1 MNARLSCGCAVAFG
15 FVVTAVLAAAPADP
29 WTKVPALPTGCYSAQ
44 DEYASKN
51 EVAIETL
58 EAEREAQDG
67 VNQQIADQFTE
78 QNNQD
83 PMKMAA
89 AMQEAM
95 MKDPQNAMKYM
106 EMMGATTDPASLQTQ
121 SAQYHAREQQLKEE
135 ERVLLN
141 RYQAAFDS
149 AWAPARAQLAEFN
162 EKGELAALNQKA
174 QPPQAENHAIQ
185 READRAYQAMCG
197 PWFGATGP
205 MQAYLKK
212 YKDYLVQERIPAF
225 EKSDAQRLAQYKM
238 VGVAADAYRSTAKH
252 KAATDYLQLA
262 ERMYRPRR
270 EKPMCPAGGTCGY
283 VPAF

>member
-1 MNARLSCGCAVAFG
+1 MSARLSCGRPVAVASG

-29 WTKVPALPTGCYSAQ
+29 WSKVPALPTGCYSAQ
-44 DEYASKN
+44 DDFATKN
-51 EVAIETL
+51 EIAIETL
-58 EAEREAQDG
+58 KAETVTQEE
-67 VNQQIADQFTE
+67 VNQKIADQLTE

-106 EMMGATTDPASLQTQ
+106 EMMGATTDPASLQAE
-121 SAQYHAREQQLKEE
+121 SAQYVAREQQLKEE
-135 ERVLLN
+135 ERTLLN
-141 RYQAAFDS
+141 RYTAAFDK
-149 AWAPARAQLAEFN
+149 ALAPARAQLAQFN
-162 EKGELAALNQKA
+162 EKERQL
-174 QPPQAENHAIQ
+174 PAENHAIQ

-212 YKDYLVQERIPAF
+212 YKDYLVQERIPAD
-225 EKSDAQRLAQYKM
+225 EKSDAQKLMQYKM
-238 VGVAADAYRSTAKH
+238 VGIAADAYRSTAKH
-252 KAATDYLQLA
+252 KAALEYLQVAEQLYLA
-262 ERMYRPRR
+262 RER
-270 EKPMCPAGGTCGY
+270 KPKCPAAGPCEF